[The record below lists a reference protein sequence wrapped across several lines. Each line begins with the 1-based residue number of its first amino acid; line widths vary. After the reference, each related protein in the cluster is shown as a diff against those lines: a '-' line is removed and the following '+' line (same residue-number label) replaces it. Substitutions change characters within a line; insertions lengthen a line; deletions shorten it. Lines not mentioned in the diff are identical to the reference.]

1 MQQVLAFES
10 DLLEY
15 GDLFEGS
22 KVVEAKVAEL
32 VAAATEE
39 LDWVLE
45 GGGAF
50 AMIDEVKGRLV
61 QSNAER
67 VRAIEA
73 GTRKVVGVNCF
84 TETEPSPLTAA
95 EGPRA
100 RPAGGGGGRAGGGGG
115 GRAGG
120 LGGGMGWSGVG
131 ADSGGFLRSRV

>member
-32 VAAATEE
+32 VQAATEE
-39 LDWVLE
+39 LEWVLD

-73 GTRKVVGVNCF
+73 GTRKVVGVN
-84 TETEPSPLTAA
+84 SLHRDRAVTAHRG
-95 EGPRA
+95 ERRGPHPRA
-100 RPAGGGGGRAGGGGG
+100 STRRPSASSSPG
-115 GRAGG
+115 
-120 LGGGMGWSGVG
+120 SPNG
-131 ADSGGFLRSRV
+131 ARRVTATR

>member
-1 MQQVLAFES
+1 MQQVLAFET

-32 VAAATEE
+32 VDAATEE

-50 AMIDEVKGRLV
+50 AMIDAVKGRLV

-67 VRAIEA
+67 VRAHR
-73 GTRKVVGVNCF
+73 GR
-84 TETEPSPLTAA
+84 
-95 EGPRA
+95 
-100 RPAGGGGGRAGGGGG
+100 RPA
-115 GRAGG
+115 
-120 LGGGMGWSGVG
+120 
-131 ADSGGFLRSRV
+131 RSSA